1 MKESPKISFVVPAYN
16 EEAYIA
22 RTLQAIIAEVKQSQ
36 CAAEI
41 IVVNN
46 GSSDQTRHAAES
58 YPGVV
63 VINEPS
69 KGLFHARSAGYHAA
83 TGDLIANID
92 ADTIIT
98 DGWIETV
105 LRAFAA
111 NPRLVAISG
120 PLVYYDLP
128 THARAL
134 VRVFYYG
141 GYLCYILNRY
151 VLRVGSM
158 LQGGNFVVGRDA
170 LSKIGGFNP
179 DFAFYGEDTDLARR
193 LSKIG
198 DVEFTFALPAQS
210 SGRRLLK
217 EGVARIGLRYTMNFF
232 WATFLKKPFTE
243 TWIDIRDQPHKPTT
257 W

>member
-1 MKESPKISFVVPAYN
+1 MKKSIKISFVVPAYN

-46 GSSDQTRHAAES
+46 GSSDQTRQTADA

-63 VINEPS
+63 VIDEPN

-83 TGDLIANID
+83 TGDLIANVD

-98 DGWIETV
+98 AGWIETV
-105 LRAFAA
+105 LRAFAT
-111 NPRLVAISG
+111 NPKLVAISG

-128 THARAL
+128 KPSRAL

-141 GYLCYILNRY
+141 GYICYLLNRH

-158 LQGGNFVVGRDA
+158 LQGGNFVVERDA

-198 DVEFTFALPAQS
+198 DVKFTFTLPALS
-210 SGRRLLK
+210 SGRRLLN
-217 EGVARIGLRYTMNFF
+217 EGIARIGLRYAMNFF

-243 TWIDIRDQPHKPTT
+243 TWIDIRDQPQKPTT